1 MKRKFVF
8 LSLLFIFSILVFYG
22 FKSPPQEPKN
32 NDYIVISW
40 NDLGM
45 HCSNKDF
52 SKLAVLPPYNNL
64 TTHVIKR
71 GSATTSPEIVT
82 TNYSVT
88 YEVPGN
94 TYSVGKTNFW
104 SYEDQLFGVNLPDNI
119 GLTGAGLSGQMGI
132 RGNTFFVEG
141 VPMTPYTD
149 ANLTTEDPYQLALV
163 SAFDGNGIL
172 LASTQTVIP
181 VSNEMNCVSSGCHA
195 SETAILNAHVS
206 EGGFN
211 PNNTPI
217 LCANCH
223 SSNALGMP
231 GVPGIPS
238 FSEAMHNQHKD
249 KTNDCYKC
257 HPGPNTQCQRG
268 VMHAV
273 GMVCQDCHGS
283 VANVALTIQNG
294 RQPWFEEPQCG
305 AVACHGPTYA
315 EEPGK
320 LYRNSKGHGGLY
332 CSTCHGSP
340 HAILP
345 SENDRDNVQNIALQ
359 GFSGTLRQCSVCHG
373 ITPNGPG
380 PHGYTPQPGG
390 VQDFVVVAWNDLG
403 MHCANKD
410 FSKFAVLPPYNNLKA
425 QIIRK
430 GNETSWPDIVT
441 SGFEV
446 TYEIPGNT
454 YSVGKTN
461 FWSYE
466 DQLFGVN
473 LPDNIGLKGAGL
485 TGNME
490 ISGNSFFIEGIP
502 ITPFTD
508 ANLSTED
515 PYQLALIKAFDGSG
529 KLIAFTQPV
538 IPVSNEINCVSSGC
552 HSSENAILNAHENEG
567 GFNPNNTPILCAGC
581 HGSNALG
588 LPGTPGLGS
597 FSQVIHGQHAGKT
610 NDCYKCHPGPN
621 TQCLRDVMHA
631 AGMVCQDCHGN
642 LSQVASSIQNGR
654 QPWLQEPSCGAIQCH
669 GPAYA
674 ENTGQLY
681 RNSKGHGGLYCS
693 TCHGSPHAIVP
704 TSNDRDNVQNI
715 ALQGYK
721 GTLNN
726 CAVCHGYIPA
736 GVGPHGLPGPT
747 VSQQNI
753 ELPGG
758 WSGISSYLIPMNQ
771 QVNYIFEPVIDNFI
785 LMSNNYQ
792 VYWPDQGINTINNWN
807 TSQGYFLKMKNPAVL
822 TFKGIVE
829 AGKSLSLSSGWSI
842 MPVLSS
848 CPVAVDQ
855 LFAAY
860 PNELVMV
867 KEVAGWKVYWPGMG
881 INSLQL
887 LAPGKSYFVLTN
899 NPVNIV
905 FQTCP

>member
-1 MKRKFVF
+1 MKTKTFIY
-8 LSLLFIFSILVFYG
+8 SLLLCSLIIPMTGS
-22 FKSPPQEPKN
+22 KNPKIS
-32 NDYIVISW
+32 DYIVITW

-52 SKLAVLPPYNNL
+52 SKIAVLPPYNNL
-64 TTHVIKR
+64 TSYLIKR
-71 GSATTSPEIVT
+71 GSETTSPEIVT
-82 TNYSVT
+82 TGYSVS

-104 SYEDQLFGVNLPDNI
+104 SYENLLFGVNLPDNV
-119 GLTGAGLSGQMGI
+119 GLTGAALNGQMGI
-132 RGNTFFVEG
+132 RGNSFFIEG
-141 VPMTPYTD
+141 VPVTPYTD
-149 ANLTTEDPYQLALV
+149 ANLVTEDPYQLALV
-163 SAFDGNGIL
+163 KAYDGNGIL
-172 LASTQTVIP
+172 LASTQNVIP
-181 VSNEMNCVSSGCHA
+181 VSNEMNCVSSGCHS
-195 SETAILNAHVS
+195 SEAEILNEHEL
-206 EGGFN
+206 EGGFD

-223 SSNALGMP
+223 SSNALGKP
-231 GVPGIPS
+231 GVPGVPS
-238 FSEAMHNQHKD
+238 FSEAMHNKHAD

-257 HPGPNTQCQRG
+257 HPGPNAQCYRD
-268 VMHAV
+268 VMHAE

-294 RQPWFEEPQCG
+294 RQPWLQEPSCG
-305 AVACHGPTYA
+305 AVECHGPSHA

-320 LYRNSKGHGGLY
+320 LFRNSKGHGGLF

-359 GFSGTLRQCSVCHG
+359 GFAGTLRDCSVCHG
-373 ITPNGPG
+373 ITPEGAG

-390 VQDFVVVAWNDLG
+390 GGEDFVVVAWNDLG

-410 FSKFAVLPPYNNLKA
+410 FSKIVVLPPYNNLKA
-425 QIIRK
+425 EVIRK
-430 GNETSWPDIVT
+430 GTETSWPEVVT
-441 SGFEV
+441 SGFGV

-466 DQLFGVN
+466 NLLFGVN
-473 LPDNIGLKGAGL
+473 LPNNVGLTGAGL
-485 TGNME
+485 SGNMA
-490 ISGNSFFIEGIP
+490 ISGKSFFVDGIP
-502 ITPFTD
+502 ITPYTD
-508 ANLSTED
+508 ANLVTED
-515 PYQLALIKAFDGSG
+515 PYQLALIKAFDGTG
-529 KLIAFTQPV
+529 KLIASTQPV

-552 HSSENAILNAHENEG
+552 HTSENAILNQHSDDG
-567 GFNPNNTPILCAGC
+567 GFNPNNTPILCASC

-597 FSQVIHGQHAGKT
+597 FSEVIHDKHKDKT

-621 TQCLRDVMHA
+621 TQCYRDVMHA
-631 AGMVCQDCHGN
+631 AGMVCQDCHGSVAN
-642 LSQVASSIQNGR
+642 VASSIENGR
-654 QPWLQEPSCGAIQCH
+654 QPWLQEPSCGSIQCH

-674 ENTGQLY
+674 ENTGQLF

-693 TCHGSPHAIVP
+693 TCHGSPHAVVP
-704 TSNDRDNVQNI
+704 TTNDRDNVQNI

-726 CAVCHGYIPA
+726 CAVCHGYIPSGA
-736 GVGPHGLPGPT
+736 GPHGLPGPAVT
-747 VSQQNI
+747 EQNI

-758 WSGISSYLIPMNQ
+758 WSGISSYLIPMNKE
-771 QVNYIFEPVIDNFI
+771 VNYIFEPVIDNFI
-785 LMSNNYQ
+785 LMTNNNQ
-792 VYWPDQGINTINNWN
+792 VYWPDQAINTINTWN
-807 TSQGYFLKMKNPAVL
+807 SGQGYIVKMRNPDVL

-829 AGKSLSLSSGWSI
+829 ASKSLSLSSGWNI
-842 MPVLSS
+842 MPVLSN
-848 CPVAVDQ
+848 CPVPVDQ

-860 PNELVMV
+860 PGQLVMV

-881 INSLQL
+881 VNSLQT

-899 NPVNIV
+899 SAVNIV
-905 FQTCP
+905 FPVCAK